1 MNVEKTVEFI
11 LSTQADVAVQLADL
25 TKKQAR
31 TDRQIH
37 GLQVLVKA
45 GMKMLVK
52 TQQIS

>member
-1 MNVEKTVEFI
+1 MNVEKTIEFI

-45 GMKMLVK
+45 GMKMLAK